1 MAKGLNLFTLEEGIK
16 DKSGIGKHVTRERE
30 RLLHAARI
38 WQVSFTHARIADV
51 VIRAIRL
58 AVRVFGSDV
67 RRRRVREVII
77 NCVKRI
83 KSSGKSRTRIQYNKE
98 GMD

>member
-1 MAKGLNLFTLEEGIK
+1 MANGLNLSTLEEGIK
-16 DKSGIGKHVTRERE
+16 DKSSIGKHVTRDRVC
-30 RLLHAARI
+30 LLHTARI
-38 WQVSFTHARIADV
+38 WQVSLTHARIADV

-58 AVRVFGSDV
+58 AVRVFGSNV
-67 RRRRVREVII
+67 RRRGVREVII

-83 KSSGKSRTRIQYNKE
+83 RSSGKSRTRIQYNKE